1 MTAIIEA
8 TPEDAE
14 RAQEAIARALCPD
27 ESHPGQCPVP
37 WTTMICRFE
46 DLDDDE
52 QAAWQADFDADRDS
66 ARTARPL
73 GT

>member
-1 MTAIIEA
+1 MTAIIEPPPRMRNGRRRQSLVPCA
-8 TPEDAE
+8 RT
-14 RAQEAIARALCPD
+14 RAIPVE
-27 ESHPGQCPVP
+27 CPVP

-52 QAAWQADFDADRDS
+52 QAVWQAEFDADRHS
-66 ARTARPL
+66 ARKARPP